1 MKKLTIILLL
11 LLFGL
16 QYICNAQSSFSSD
29 RIESAIVSYL
39 KNEANEDIEVE
50 ILQKIRTAIFEES
63 GISASFSHNF
73 QSFKGIGKI
82 TIHFK
87 SSNRCIR
94 SEDVRV
100 KINKF
105 KTLPVASKMLNSG
118 KVIEHSDIIW
128 QRVDVTN
135 YDINNIIKTNI
146 LIGKKLKNGITKGSP
161 FLSNWME
168 GEALIKR
175 GQNVEIVAQSGA
187 VMIRAIGTA
196 LQDGSVG
203 ELIRVKREG
212 YGNTVM
218 QGEVAPNGSVILNS
232 YRISR

>member
-1 MKKLTIILLL
+1 MKKLTIILLML
-11 LLFGL
+11 IGL
-16 QYICNAQSSFSSD
+16 QSTANAQSSFSGD
-29 RIESAIVSYL
+29 RIESAIINYL
-39 KNEANEDIEVE
+39 KNEASDDIEVE

-63 GISASFSHNF
+63 GVSAIFSHSF
-73 QSFKGIGKI
+73 QDFKGIGKV

-87 SSNRCIR
+87 SSNRSIR

-100 KINKF
+100 KISKF
-105 KTLPVASKMLNSG
+105 RTLPVASKMLNSG
-118 KVIEHSDIIW
+118 KVIEHTDIIW
-128 QRVDVTN
+128 QRVDITN
-135 YDINNIIKTNI
+135 YDINNIIETNI
-146 LIGKKLKNGITKGSP
+146 LVGKKLKNGITKGSP
-161 FLSNWME
+161 FLSNWLE

-187 VMIRAIGTA
+187 VSIRTIGTA

-232 YRISR
+232 YRNTR